1 MMSSPFDIFQMLP
14 VDRVLWKGTAGSI
27 EEAQARVRELGASS
41 PGKYL
46 ILRVQTGT
54 GLVVNADTAD
64 ETVTTERAKVA
75 AS

>member
-27 EEAQARVRELGASS
+27 EEAQARVRELGAIS

-64 ETVTTERAKVA
+64 VTVTTERAKVA